1 MDNADSDSD
10 LESFSESSESS
21 EVEEEVRVYD
31 NNLSSIDLEANKKKR
46 LMRDDIPFA
55 KKRGVRGK

>member
-21 EVEEEVRVYD
+21 EVEEEVRVLRQQFIFY
-31 NNLSSIDLEANKKKR
+31 
-46 LMRDDIPFA
+46 
-55 KKRGVRGK
+55 